1 MITVAFM
8 VAVAGSEALLCRRP
22 GQRQRRV
29 GEARP
34 LAAQQQRTADG
45 ALEKRQQSPCPCP
58 PAAAQRI
65 VHQGISKHRWAPL
78 CLTVPAVHETARRQ
92 PGSAQR
98 PAAIGALVLVLA
110 DADTR
115 G

>member
-1 MITVAFM
+1 M